1 MSREDSGRR
10 ILFRRHGLERVELL
24 LDIYDQHDMDL
35 LLEQLCYMDDG
46 ERAEIEMRWD
56 DEEAEE

>member
-1 MSREDSGRR
+1 MSREDTGRR
-10 ILFRRHGLERVELL
+10 ILFKRRGVELL

-46 ERAEIEMRWD
+46 EHADIEMRWD
-56 DEEAEE
+56 DEEAVE